1 MPPGPRLLRRLR
13 LSLTLIAVGS
23 ACAALCGV
31 AGCRT
36 DRETFRVTRARAVM
50 GTILEID
57 AIGPSAGATEQAVDA
72 AFRAVEDVDRRLS
85 NFRSDSE
92 LSRANA
98 AGAGEPFALSPAA
111 WRSLSRAFNVA
122 RETDGAFDPTVGVVT
137 GVPTIGWERVTLD
150 SGSCTLAFEVPG
162 GAIDSGGFGKG
173 EALDRAVVELRR
185 RGVVAARLNFG
196 GQISVVGGGF
206 GIGNV
211 SIAEPRAG
219 SRRELCAFRVED
231 ASVSTSGV
239 SEKPGH
245 IVDPRTGKAALFT
258 GSVTVVADNGLRA
271 DALSTALF
279 VLGPEAGLELADRNS
294 VAALFAIPRPAGGF
308 DLVASDCFPQFTA
321 NPS

>member
-1 MPPGPRLLRRLR
+1 LR
-13 LSLTLIAVGS
+13 LSLVLIEIGILLGAVVGCGGGAEGS
-23 ACAALCGV
+23 
-31 AGCRT
+31 
-36 DRETFRVTRARAVM
+36 RVFRARAEM

-57 AIGPSAGATEQAVDA
+57 AIGPSAAVTEQAVDA

-85 NFRSDSE
+85 NFRADSE

-98 AGAGEPFALSPAA
+98 AGAGEPFTLSPAT
-111 WRSLSRAFNVA
+111 WRSLSRAFGVA
-122 RETDGAFDPTVGVVT
+122 RETDGAFDPTVGAVT
-137 GVPTIGWERVTLD
+137 GVPTIGWKRVTLD
-150 SGSCTLAFEVPG
+150 SGRCTLAFDVAG

-173 EALDRAVVELRR
+173 EALDRAIVELRR

-196 GQISVVGGGF
+196 GQISVVGGRF
-206 GIGNV
+206 GSV

-245 IVDPRTGKAALFT
+245 VVDPRTGKAPLFT

-308 DLVASDCFPQFTA
+308 DLVASDCFPEFTA

>member
-1 MPPGPRLLRRLR
+1 
-13 LSLTLIAVGS
+13 
-23 ACAALCGV
+23 
-31 AGCRT
+31 
-36 DRETFRVTRARAVM
+36 M
-50 GTILEID
+50 GTILEIA
-57 AIGPSAGATEQAVDA
+57 AIGPNADVTEQAVDA

-98 AGAGEPFALSPAA
+98 AGAGGPFALSPTT
-111 WRSLSRAFNVA
+111 WRSLSRAFGVA

-137 GVPTIGWERVTLD
+137 GAPTIGWERVIFD
-150 SGSCTLAFEVPG
+150 SERCTLTFGVAG

-173 EALDRAVVELRR
+173 EALDRAIVELRR

-206 GIGNV
+206 GNV

-219 SRRELCAFRVED
+219 SRRELCAFPVED

-245 IVDPRTGKAALFT
+245 IVDPRTGTPAPFT
-258 GSVTVVADNGLRA
+258 GSVTVVADTGLRA

-279 VLGPEAGLELADRNS
+279 VLGPEAGLEFADRCS
-294 VAALFAIPRPAGGF
+294 VAALFAIPRPTGGW
-308 DLVASDCFPQFTA
+308 DLVASDSFPQFTS